1 MPRRTFSSPAGLIV
15 AMLAMLAITSQGCG
29 GAAASPD
36 GGRGGTGGTPAD
48 GAATSGLTVE
58 IRALAPPP
66 IGSNGASISTAALW
80 FQRIE
85 IDGDQGSGSDQM
97 RVQGVGFDAGSDLKV
112 TLPSAPPGL
121 YSLIRVTIA
130 PADTGAGWPQGF
142 EGKQLSACATGTV
155 AGRTFEIDDDQ
166 GNSVDLHV
174 TPATLAPGGSLTAL
188 IEVDVSSW
196 LSALSLDTSGSGPIV
211 VNHDDGSDA
220 LDLFTSNIQASLR
233 GSLVTP

>member
-1 MPRRTFSSPAGLIV
+1 MPRRTFSLPAGLAV
-15 AMLAMLAITSQGCG
+15 GMLAVLVLAGQGCG
-29 GAAASPD
+29 GSAASPD
-36 GGRGGTGGTPAD
+36 GGAGATGGAPPD
-48 GAATSGLTVE
+48 GAAISGLTFE
-58 IRALAPPP
+58 IRAVAPPP
-66 IGSNGASISTAALW
+66 IGSNGASISTAAVW

-97 RVQGVGFDAGSDLKV
+97 RIEGVGFDAGSDLKV

-142 EGKQLSACATGTV
+142 EGKQLAACATGTV

-174 TPATLAPGGSLTAL
+174 APATLAPGGWLTAL

-196 LSALSLDTSGSGPIV
+196 LSALSLGTGGSGPIV
-211 VNHDDGSDA
+211 VNHDDGGNV